1 MQTRQEILQE
11 ESASISKNISK
22 LTAKMTKEKQQ
33 IDSISK
39 EEENIQSRI
48 QTLQQQCQAL
58 GEHRREYERN
68 YDELENQSESE
79 KKRLVLVKN
88 SLKSVQ
94 EQIEKVSKCYTLGSD
109 CLYYVRMKVCQQYD
123 RHVSAGYQTRNIL
136 SCLSKYSIVAGE
148 EMVFA
153 CCFYIHEYKYKN
165 YHVFIDIY

>member
-22 LTAKMTKEKQQ
+22 LSTKMTKEKQQ

-48 QTLQQQCQAL
+48 RTLQQQCQAL
-58 GEHRREYERN
+58 TEHRREYERN
-68 YDELENQSESE
+68 YEELDNQSDSE

-94 EQIEKVSKCYTLGSD
+94 EQIEKVRKQFFFQFLIYKKLIYHTT
-109 CLYYVRMKVCQQYD
+109 CQ
-123 RHVSAGYQTRNIL
+123 
-136 SCLSKYSIVAGE
+136 
-148 EMVFA
+148 
-153 CCFYIHEYKYKN
+153 
-165 YHVFIDIY
+165 